1 MDRAQKAESIETLKG
16 VFSDSGAVVVT
27 HYLGLTVAEMT
38 DLRGRLRKEG
48 ATLKVVKNRLA
59 QKALDGAGGE
69 GGYDLFKGPVAI
81 AYGSDPVS
89 AAKVVVQYA
98 KDNEKFSVIGGLLGD
113 TDRAFDEKAADKG
126 LATLPSL
133 DQIRAKIVG
142 LLQAPATKVAGVL
155 QAPAAQLARGAVR
168 LHACQR
174 RRLRSSPNTLSLIQG
189 NPNMSK
195 LEKLV
200 DDLSTLTV
208 LEAADL
214 SKLLE
219 EKWGVSAAAP
229 VAAAAAAGP
238 AAAAPAEVVEE
249 QTEFTVIITAVGDKK
264 INVIKE
270 VRGVRP
276 DLGLKEAKDLV
287 ESAPAAV
294 KENISKQ
301 EAEEVKKK
309 LEEAGASVTIK

>member
-16 VFSDSGAVVVT
+16 VFADSGAVVVT

-98 KDNEKFSVIGGLLGD
+98 KDNEKFSVIGGLLD
-113 TDRAFDEKAADKG
+113 QTTVLDENAVRA

-155 QAPAAQLARGAVR
+155 QAPAAQLARV
-168 LHACQR
+168 
-174 RRLRSSPNTLSLIQG
+174 LS
-189 NPNMSK
+189 
-195 LEKLV
+195 
-200 DDLSTLTV
+200 
-208 LEAADL
+208 AYA
-214 SKLLE
+214 
-219 EKWGVSAAAP
+219 
-229 VAAAAAAGP
+229 
-238 AAAAPAEVVEE
+238 
-249 QTEFTVIITAVGDKK
+249 
-264 INVIKE
+264 
-270 VRGVRP
+270 
-276 DLGLKEAKDLV
+276 AKD
-287 ESAPAAV
+287 
-294 KENISKQ
+294 
-301 EAEEVKKK
+301 AE
-309 LEEAGASVTIK
+309 